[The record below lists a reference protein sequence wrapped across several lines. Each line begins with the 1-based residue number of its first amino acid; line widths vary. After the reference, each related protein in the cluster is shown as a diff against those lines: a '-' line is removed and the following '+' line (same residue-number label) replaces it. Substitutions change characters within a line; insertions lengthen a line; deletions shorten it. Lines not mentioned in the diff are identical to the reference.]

1 MALSLRTPAS
11 SNQAHRRRR
20 SSSSSS
26 STSSVL
32 VRIRSSP
39 LSPLLRSPSLR
50 RPSAASSSSTSPSN
64 SGDDTLNGS
73 SGSSGK
79 LGSSSSASGAK
90 RGSGADARAVA
101 AAASAASTSTV
112 VAPPPSLSTSSS
124 SSNDDEDEGDEDEE
138 ETSSSSSSWEAWQRH
153 FAACD
158 EAAELA
164 EDASDAL
171 AVAVEAEA
179 YADAARHKRR
189 LDSLAELDAVTKVQ
203 AALAEALREED
214 YAEAARL
221 RDDGGAGLVG
231 WWHGKEEDFSFLFS
245 LSRFFFYFSSL
256 FSLNPLFFSSPPPL
270 PKTFHQR
277 PPACDPGGHLLR
289 IAAESGR
296 YGGLLFRAAD
306 LAELNGWVSFDFFL

>member
-1 MALSLRTPAS
+1 
-11 SNQAHRRRR
+11 
-20 SSSSSS
+20 
-26 STSSVL
+26 
-32 VRIRSSP
+32 
-39 LSPLLRSPSLR
+39 
-50 RPSAASSSSTSPSN
+50 
-64 SGDDTLNGS
+64 
-73 SGSSGK
+73 
-79 LGSSSSASGAK
+79 
-90 RGSGADARAVA
+90 VA

-277 PPACDPGGHLLR
+277 PPPATRGDTCSASPPRAVGTAGCC
-289 IAAESGR
+289 SGPQTWR
-296 YGGLLFRAAD
+296 SSTDG
-306 LAELNGWVSFDFFL
+306 